1 MASKQ
6 GSDPGGGAE
15 AEEMSGEDSTSAT
28 TTPAAPDP
36 LFLDLAQRVARLEER
51 TASLE
56 KLVNMLKEKVESIEA
71 KVWWIIT
78 GVGISILLQILL
90 RLIR

>member
-1 MASKQ
+1 MREKE
-6 GSDPGGGAE
+6 GGDPILLNAME
-15 AEEMSGEDSTSAT
+15 
-28 TTPAAPDP
+28 
-36 LFLDLAQRVARLEER
+36 RIARLEER
-51 TASLE
+51 SASLE

>member
-1 MASKQ
+1 MSRHDPTATASSPTQ
-6 GSDPGGGAE
+6 TSDPF
-15 AEEMSGEDSTSAT
+15 
-28 TTPAAPDP
+28 
-36 LFLDLAQRVARLEER
+36 LFDLAQRVARLEER
-51 TASLE
+51 SASLE
-56 KLVNMLKEKVESIEA
+56 KLVNMLKEKVESIES